1 MGFDVRKNLRDRDG
15 EENGTWMEYGDGARF
30 LVARKTN
37 SKYKAFLSKE
47 LRNNAKLI
55 DSQVPTPEGEIV
67 SSRILVEATSKYLL
81 RDWDGVTS
89 DGKAVKYTPELG
101 MQVIEEHED
110 LKEAIE
116 AYADL
121 RENYIAEQ
129 EQKDAKNLKK

>member
-1 MGFDVRKNLRDRDG
+1 
-15 EENGTWMEYGDGARF
+15 
-30 LVARKTN
+30 
-37 SKYKAFLSKE
+37 
-47 LRNNAKLI
+47 
-55 DSQVPTPEGEIV
+55 
-67 SSRILVEATSKYLL
+67 
-81 RDWDGVTS
+81 
-89 DGKAVKYTPELG
+89 